1 MFKNFLTLTF
11 RNLWRTKGYS
21 FLNIFGLAVGIAAST
36 LIFLWVEN
44 EMNSNDFPNKESIYL
59 VKSKQFFDNHVS
71 VFSATQGPLGPAI
84 ADEIPGIDKAVRMD
98 WGTRALFAIADKKI
112 YQTGR
117 YVDSGFLEM
126 FSVDFIHGD
135 SNSALDEL
143 NNIVLSESSALK
155 LFNTLD
161 VIGRSLS
168 INGKEDYIVSGV
180 VKDFPKNSNYTFD
193 WLLSFEKYEQ
203 EKDWLKTWN
212 NNGIMTLVQVIP
224 NTDIANINEQ
234 MKDFVQKK
242 INEDFYTSESFIYPM
257 SRLKMYNN
265 FDKSGNEQEG
275 RIKYVRLFSFIAW
288 VVLLIACINFMNLS
302 TARSEKRAKEV
313 SMRKVM
319 GVGRGSLIRSF
330 LGESFVYAIL
340 ATLIAVV
347 LVWIFLKPF
356 NTMVDKDLVMQLFS
370 PLHLGFLL
378 AIIFICGL
386 VSGSYPAFYLSSFNP
401 LLALK
406 GVKRKGGSAGII
418 RRGLVVLQFTAAIV
432 LMIST
437 ILIYQQ
443 IQHAKNRDIG
453 FEKSQVIT
461 ISLKGDMYNH
471 LEVIKSQL
479 LAIGAIDKVGLSTS
493 NVLNIGSNAD
503 GFGWEGKDPNSSVLI
518 SFFTADADFIPS
530 LGMELVGGRNFYAD
544 LTKEKLSLI
553 INETLAKLI
562 QEDGL
567 VAGKTI
573 EWNDEQHTIVGV
585 VKDFIFND
593 IYTAV
598 EPLVIFPFQQNYGV
612 LYLKTKASADFQQTL
627 ARVEEIIKLHNPDY
641 PFEYK
646 FLDET
651 FNEMFQ
657 SEMLIQRLS
666 QIFAILCIIISCLG
680 LFGLAAYSA
689 EVRAK
694 EISIR
699 KVLGASV
706 KELVMMLNK
715 EFLALVALSALIAFP
730 IAWWMMNSWI
740 ENFEYHINIPW
751 TLFLVIGLLAML
763 IALLTIS
770 SQALK
775 AALTDPAKMLR
786 DE

>member
-1 MFKNFLTLTF
+1 MLKNFITLTF
-11 RNLWRTKGYS
+11 RNLWKTKGYS
-21 FLNIFGLAVGIAAST
+21 FLNIFGLAVGIAAAS
-36 LIFLWVEN
+36 LIFLWVEDEIN
-44 EMNSNDFPNKESIYL
+44 YNDFPNKDALYI
-59 VKSKQFFDNHVS
+59 VNSKQFFDGNVA
-71 VFSATQGPLGPAI
+71 VFSATQGPLAPAI
-84 ADEIPGIDKAVRMD
+84 ESEIPGIQSAVRLD
-98 WGTRALFAIADKKI
+98 WGTKALFSVDEKRL
-112 YQTGR
+112 YQQGR
-117 YVDSGFLEM
+117 YVDPGFLNM
-126 FSVDFIHGD
+126 FSVQFLSGD
-135 SNSALDEL
+135 SNSALNDL
-143 NNIVLSESSALK
+143 NNIVLSETAAHK
-155 LFNTLD
+155 LFGSVD
-161 VIGRSLS
+161 VIGKIILFDNDQSY
-168 INGKEDYIVSGV
+168 KVSGV
-180 VKDFPKNSNYTFD
+180 VKDFPKNSSFAFD
-193 WLLSFEKYEQ
+193 WLVPFENFEKKNE
-203 EKDWLKTWN
+203 WLKTWN
-212 NNGIMTLVQVIP
+212 NNGIITLVQTEP
-224 NTDIANINEQ
+224 HADIATINSQ
-234 MKDFVQKK
+234 IKDFVQKK
-242 INEDFYTSESFIYPM
+242 VNSDFYTSENFIYPM
-257 SRLKMYNN
+257 TRLKMYNN

-319 GVGRGSLIRSF
+319 GAGRGSLIRSF

-340 ATLIAVV
+340 ATLVAVI

-356 NTMVDKDLVMQLFS
+356 NTMVDKDLMMQLFS

-378 AIIFICGL
+378 TIIFICGL

-401 LLALK
+401 LSALK
-406 GVKRKGGSAGII
+406 GVKRKGGSAGMI
-418 RRGLVVLQFTAAIV
+418 RRGLVILQFTAAIV

-437 ILIYQQ
+437 VLIYQQ

-461 ISLKGDMYNH
+461 TSLKGDMYKH

-479 LAIGAIDKVGLSTS
+479 LATGVVDKVGLANS
-493 NVLNIGSNAD
+493 NVLNIGSNAS
-503 GFGWEGKDPNSSVLI
+503 GFDWEGKDPNASVLI
-518 SFFTADADFIPS
+518 SMLTADADFIPS
-530 LGMELVGGRNFYAD
+530 LGMELVDGRNFYTD
-544 LTKEKLSLI
+544 LTKEQLSLI

-573 EWNDEQHTIVGV
+573 ERNGQQYTITGV

-593 IYTAV
+593 VYTAV
-598 EPLVIFPFQQNYGV
+598 EPLVIFPFEQNFGV
-612 LYLKTKASADFQQTL
+612 LYLKTKASADLPQTL
-627 ARVEEIIKLHNPDY
+627 AKIEQVIKSQNPEY

-651 FNEMFQ
+651 FNDLFY
-657 SEMLIQRLS
+657 SELLIQRLS
-666 QIFAILCIIISCLG
+666 QVFAILCIIISCLG

-689 EVRAK
+689 EIRAK

-730 IAWWMMNSWI
+730 ISWWIMNSWI
-740 ENFEYHINIPW
+740 ENFEYHIKIPW
-751 TLFLVIGLLAML
+751 TLFVAIGLLAMF